1 MTLALSIVQWRRDG
15 GVRWGQ
21 LPPGRRRRGGAAAA
35 PGEGSFFGED
45 DFVAM
50 L

>member
-1 MTLALSIVQWRRDG
+1 MAVTKLQISSG
-15 GVRWGQ
+15 GGTGGQ
-21 LPPGRRRRGGAAAA
+21 EGAIAPGRRRRGGATAA
-35 PGEGSFFGED
+35 PGEGALLGEG